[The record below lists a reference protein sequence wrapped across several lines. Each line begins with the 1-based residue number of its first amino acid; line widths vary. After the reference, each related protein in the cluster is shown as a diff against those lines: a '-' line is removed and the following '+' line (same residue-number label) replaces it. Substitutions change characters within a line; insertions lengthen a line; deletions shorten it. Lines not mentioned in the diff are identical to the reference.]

1 MYVKRKDT
9 GEELFRGPASS
20 AKAFFGSGKRLLDRI
35 VDTSDPEHPVEIQ
48 PGVEVELELCYEN
61 TAPEKLLYLADT
73 DWYVVREQETGKPM
87 PNEVRARRSA
97 IRVSL

>member
-9 GEELFRGPASS
+9 GEELFRGSASG
-20 AKAFFGSGKRLLDRI
+20 AKAFYGSGKRLLDRI
-35 VDTSDPEHPVEIQ
+35 VDTTDPEHPVEIQ

-73 DWYVVREQETGKPM
+73 DWYVVREQETGKPI
-87 PNEVRARRSA
+87 PDEVRARRSA

>member
-9 GEELFRGPASS
+9 GEELFRGPATS
-20 AKAFFGSGKRLLDRI
+20 AKAFYGNGIRLLDRI
-35 VDTSDPEHPVEIQ
+35 VDTTDPDNPVEIQ
-48 PGVEVELELCYEN
+48 
-61 TAPEKLLYLADT
+61 PEKLLYLADT

-87 PNEVRARRSA
+87 PVDVRARRSA